1 MTPAT
6 PTHTRSAPDRTADGI
21 SGSAPGGAPVV
32 VVGAGIAGL
41 TCALALARAG
51 RRVLVLEREAEV
63 GGRVRSRVVDGYTVD
78 RGFQVLFT
86 AYPMLAAALGLV
98 GDADGGLRLRRFAPA
113 ARLVTRRG
121 ASLVGDALRDPRLFA
136 PTVLAGALSPADK
149 LRLLM
154 LRRLAMSLS
163 VDDCFA
169 PAYDA
174 VPAREFLRAR
184 GVSARAVSRFF
195 APFYGG
201 ILLDPALGTSAA
213 VLLFTF
219 KMLSEGDTA
228 VPAAGMGD
236 VARRLAEQLPAGT
249 VRTGVAVEAVLAEGG
264 RAAGVRT
271 RDGLQIAAADVV
283 LAVEAPA
290 ARRLAATV
298 DAELAVPAG
307 ALGCTTVW
315 FAAAGHEAPLPGR
328 AIWLNAAGHEAAAA
342 RPPNDGGDAGGDDDH
357 APAVSHAVTMTEV
370 APEYAA
376 PDARH
381 GRHLVAA
388 TAVGAPATLD
398 DGALV
403 PRMRAELAAM
413 RAAAGFD
420 AGAALVPVA
429 VDRVPYAQF
438 AQPPGARARRTPAS
452 AGLPRPLAGERDGA
466 LQLAEGAARAA
477 RWRPRRSWR
486 SGRSRARRAITGPH
500 ALVIQARPRRG
511 HRRARARH
519 VPAPARLR
527 GLPGILRD
535 GDARGRPRRHGV
547 HPAGVLHRGAARVR
561 ARAGRAPL
569 RHPHGRHHA
578 APDRRRR
585 AAGADAAR
593 AAAGA
598 GDRARRPAVNVVL
611 AGCSGSI

>member
-1 MTPAT
+1 MPPLPSDVTHAAPA
-6 PTHTRSAPDRTADGI
+6 AADH
-21 SGSAPGGAPVV
+21 GAPPVV
-32 VVGAGIAGL
+32 IVGAGVSGL
-41 TCALALARAG
+41 TCALAVARAG
-51 RRVLVLEREAEV
+51 RRVLVLEREPEV
-63 GGRVRSRVVDGYTVD
+63 GGRVRSRLVDGYVVD

-86 AYPMLAAALGLV
+86 AYPTLARALGL
-98 GDADGGLRLRRFAPA
+98 GDAAGAPGDGARRLALRRFAPA

-271 RDGLQIAAADVV
+271 RDGLVIVADDVV
-283 LAVEAPA
+283 LATEAPA
-290 ARRLAATV
+290 ARHLAGT
-298 DAELAVPAG
+298 AG
-307 ALGCTTVW
+307 AALTAPDDALGCTTVW
-315 FAAAGHEAPLPGR
+315 FAAGGATPPLPGR
-328 AIWLNAAGHEAAAA
+328 AIWLNAAGHEEAALV
-342 RPPNDGGDAGGDDDH
+342 PTPTPGGG
-357 APAVSHAVTMTEV
+357 PAVSHAVTMTEV

-376 PDARH
+376 ADARH

-388 TAVGAPATLD
+388 TAVGPAAALG
-398 DGALV
+398 DGELV

-413 RAAAGFD
+413 RHAAGLD
-420 AGAALVPVA
+420 DGPALIPVA
-429 VDRVPYAQF
+429 VERVPYAQF

-452 AGLPRPLAGERDGA
+452 AGLPGLWRASETAHSSSL
-466 LQLAEGAARAA
+466 EGAARGGALAA
-477 RWRPRRSWR
+477 E
-486 SGRSRARRAITGPH
+486 
-500 ALVIQARPRRG
+500 ALFAQ
-511 HRRARARH
+511 
-519 VPAPARLR
+519 PAPA
-527 GLPGILRD
+527 GGH
-535 GDARGRPRRHGV
+535 AE
-547 HPAGVLHRGAARVR
+547 AGHAAGPR
-561 ARAGRAPL
+561 ARPV
-569 RHPHGRHHA
+569 H
-578 APDRRRR
+578 
-585 AAGADAAR
+585 
-593 AAAGA
+593 
-598 GDRARRPAVNVVL
+598 
-611 AGCSGSI
+611 